1 MSVKFLVY
9 AVIMCLAIPFSRSQ
23 SDHKCRPLNAEKFP
37 NCFNA
42 GFHST
47 RLYLADNSYYE
58 ERHSKITKNITEK
71 LGGCSNYTSYILCSL
86 YVPRCKESMT
96 GPWLPCREVCEEF
109 SRGCSDQM
117 NSEGLNWLKPLCS
130 LLPVNGTNSD
140 CFEPPNFKL
149 SAKPA
154 SSKLA

>member
-9 AVIMCLAIPFSRSQ
+9 AVIMCLAIPFSISQ
-23 SDHKCRPLNAEKFP
+23 SDRKCRPLNAKKFP
-37 NCFNA
+37 NCHEA

-47 RLYLADNSYYE
+47 SLYLADKSYYE
-58 ERHSKITKNITEK
+58 ERYSKIIKNITEK

-96 GPWLPCREVCEEF
+96 GPWLPCRQVCDEF
-109 SRGCSDQM
+109 ARGCSDQM

-130 LLPVNGTNSD
+130 LLPNETNSD
-140 CFEPPNFKL
+140 CFKPPNFKP